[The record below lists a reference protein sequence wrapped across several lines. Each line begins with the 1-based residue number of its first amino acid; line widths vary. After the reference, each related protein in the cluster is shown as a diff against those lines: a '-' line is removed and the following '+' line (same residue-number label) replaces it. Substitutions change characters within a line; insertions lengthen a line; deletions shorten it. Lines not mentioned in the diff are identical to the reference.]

1 MGILVDVVNQY
12 AILSHRHSELL
23 QWDTSVNVGLLY
35 GLQSTEMY
43 LYIT

>member
-12 AILSHRHSELL
+12 AILSHRHSKL
-23 QWDTSVNVGLLY
+23 QQWWHVGKCRR
-35 GLQSTEMY
+35 LQSTEMY